1 MTKFLFGAAALA
13 LLAASPASAQLLGGS
28 GGGMLGGGLGGT
40 LGGGLGG
47 VGGLGGAGSTLGGG
61 FDGHGGLE
69 STLNRIPE
77 TTTATTGRTRDS
89 AHADQHVDRRSGK
102 AHASGSGS
110 TDSALD
116 GATTLGDRSLGGSAN
131 AAGSGN
137 GSLDAQLVGTDAV
150 RSTSRQAVGTARG
163 AGSEVVGTARDRGSQ
178 AVATGRGAGSQTLGT
193 THSALGSARGYA
205 GSAAANA
212 SGAASGALSAGTGSL
227 AAAGSAAANGAGAF
241 DVAPGMAVTD
251 THGKVI
257 GTVRE
262 LRTTSRGEV
271 EQVVM
276 QVGDRTATLPAS
288 NFTGSGD
295 VLVSGKG
302 KGEVKK
308 TAKSQSAD

>member
-28 GGGMLGGGLGGT
+28 GGGMLGGGLSGT

-47 VGGLGGAGSTLGGG
+47 LGGAGGTLGGG
-61 FDGHGGLE
+61 IGGNGGLE
-69 STLNRIPE
+69 STLNRVPE
-77 TTTATTGRTRDS
+77 TSTATTGSTRDS
-89 AHADQHVDRRSGK
+89 AKVDQHVDRRSGK

-163 AGSEVVGTARDRGSQ
+163 AGSEVVGAARDRGSQ
-178 AVATGRGAGSQTLGT
+178 AVATGRGAGGQALGT
-193 THSALGSARGYA
+193 THSTLGSARGYA
-205 GSAAANA
+205 GSAAADA
-212 SGAASGALSAGTGSL
+212 SGAGSGALSAGTGSL

-251 THGKVI
+251 ARGKVI

>member
-40 LGGGLGG
+40 LGG
-47 VGGLGGAGSTLGGG
+47 LGGAGGTLGGSFG
-61 FDGHGGLE
+61 GNGGLE
-69 STLNRIPE
+69 STLNRVPE
-77 TTTATTGRTRDS
+77 TTTTATGRTRNS
-89 AHADQHVDRRSGK
+89 AQADQHVDRRSGK

-116 GATTLGDRSLGGSAN
+116 GTTTLGDRALGGSAN

-150 RSTSRQAVGTARG
+150 RSTSRQAVGTARST
-163 AGSEVVGTARDRGSQ
+163 GSEAVGAARNGGGQ
-178 AVATGRGAGSQTLGT
+178 AVATGRGAGSQALGT
-193 THSALGSARGYA
+193 TRSTLGSARGYA
-205 GSAAANA
+205 GSATADA
-212 SGAASGALSAGTGSL
+212 SGAASGALSAGSGSL

-241 DVAPGMAVTD
+241 DIAPGMAVTD
-251 THGKVI
+251 AHGKVI
-257 GTVRE
+257 GTVRD
-262 LRTTSRGEV
+262 LRTTSRGAV

-295 VLVSGKG
+295 VLVSAMG